1 MFVRVK
7 TRTHNGVKY
16 SYAELVENKKVDG
29 KVVQKIIR
37 NLGKVTPDQVPYL
50 KAAYMPADKRPILVY
65 KDKEN

>member
-29 KVVQKIIR
+29 KVVQKVLK
-37 NLGKVTPDQVPYL
+37 NFGKVTPDQVPYL
-50 KAAYMPADKRPILVY
+50 KAAYMDPDKRPRLVY
-65 KDKEN
+65 KDEE